1 MDYQQIYWKV
11 PAKTRR
17 STMGFFTGE
26 KTLSMEKAKLK
37 READLSTSLDDGIVV
52 DLKQGLLDAIA
63 EYRSRLQNLDVN
75 ICLGPLLRR

>member
-1 MDYQQIYWKV
+1 
-11 PAKTRR
+11 
-17 STMGFFTGE
+17 
-26 KTLSMEKAKLK
+26 MEKAKLK

-63 EYRSRLQNLDVN
+63 EYRSRLQNLEVS